1 MPADFAYANIHSMSA
16 YKARAISLKTAP
28 FAEADKMVT
37 LFTREHGKIRAIAK
51 GARRVPSRLGGRVES
66 FTYSDLYI
74 AKGRSLDIISQCEV
88 MESFQA
94 LRNEAETLKVG
105 LYLLKLV
112 DAGTS
117 EGQHHPE
124 LFDLLLKGLLTL
136 KQKIDPRRIELRF
149 EKAFL
154 RLEGIYREGIE
165 PKYVLS
171 EHMGVDLRKW

>member
-1 MPADFAYANIHSMSA
+1 MPA
-16 YKARAISLKTAP
+16 YKTRAISLKTRP

-37 LFTREHGKIRAIAK
+37 LFTREYGKIRAIAK
-51 GARRVPSRLGGRVES
+51 SARRVPSRLGGRVET
-66 FTYSDLYI
+66 FTYADFYI
-74 AKGRSLDIISQCEV
+74 ARGRSLDIISQCEV
-88 MESFQA
+88 MESFQT
-94 LRNEAETLKVG
+94 LRNDGESLRVG

-112 DAGTS
+112 DSGTS

-136 KQKIDPRRIELRF
+136 KQKVDPQKLLLRF

-165 PKYVLS
+165 PRYVLS

>member
-1 MPADFAYANIHSMSA
+1 MPA
-16 YKARAISLKTAP
+16 YKTKAISLKTAP

-37 LFTREHGKIRAIAK
+37 LFTREYGKIRVVAK
-51 GARRVPSRLGGRVES
+51 SARRVPSRLGGRIEA
-66 FTYSDLYI
+66 FTYADLFI
-74 AKGRSLDIISQCEV
+74 ARGRSLDIISQCEV
-88 MESFQA
+88 LESFQA
-94 LRNEAETLKVG
+94 LRDNAETLKVG

-112 DAGTS
+112 NAGTA

-124 LFDLLLKGLLTL
+124 MFDLLLKGLLTL
-136 KQKIDPRRIELRF
+136 KQKVDPRRIELRF

-171 EHMGVDLRKW
+171 EHMGVDLRQW

>member
-1 MPADFAYANIHSMSA
+1 MPP
-16 YKARAISLKTAP
+16 YKTRAISQNTPP
-28 FAEADKMVT
+28 FAEADKLVT
-37 LFTREHGKIRAIAK
+37 LFTRERGKIRVVAK
-51 GARRVPSRLGGRVES
+51 SARRVPSRLGGRIES
-66 FTYSDLYI
+66 FTYAELFI
-74 AKGRSLDIISQCEV
+74 AQGRSLDIISQCEV
-88 MESFQA
+88 LESFQTVRDDPEA
-94 LRNEAETLKVG
+94 LRVG

-112 DAGTS
+112 NAGTA

-154 RLEGIYREGIE
+154 RLEGIYRDGIE

>member
-1 MPADFAYANIHSMSA
+1 MSA